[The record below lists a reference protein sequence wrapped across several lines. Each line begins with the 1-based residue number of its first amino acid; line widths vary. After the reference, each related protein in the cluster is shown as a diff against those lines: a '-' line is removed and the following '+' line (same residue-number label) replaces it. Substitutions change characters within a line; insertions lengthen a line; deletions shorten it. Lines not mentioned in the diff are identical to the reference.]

1 MAEGEISTERVLEE
15 RRKKVLG
22 FFTKNKNLVYIIAL
36 IAIVVFAAGVRT
48 SNVADLKDVTTGN
61 YTLGPDLDPFLFLR
75 YAQYIEEHGSLM
87 QNDTMRY
94 VPLGYNT
101 ANELILLSYSMVWT
115 HDIIKIFSPA
125 STLEYAAIVYPVIC
139 FCLAILVFFLFVRKV
154 FERKKNSNLIALIST
169 AFFAV
174 LPHLLHRTVAGIPEK
189 EAPGIL
195 FMFLAFWLFTCALKA
210 KNAKSSLIYG
220 ILAGIATGIMGLVW
234 GGVTFVFISI
244 ALAVFILFFL
254 GIFNKKNILSYY
266 GWILAFTFMLSVFTG
281 RYGGVSGL
289 ISSTTTAFVYLIA
302 AILLIDILIFK
313 TKIKEILK
321 LERIK
326 LPEKLISFVIAAIL
340 ILLSILIFESS
351 LISHMLGD
359 ISTNLLHPVGINRFT
374 LTVAE
379 NNQPYFDTWAGS
391 FGPLLFGKLPL
402 YFWLFFIASTVL
414 FYEAVKK
421 LNQKWIL
428 TSAYVLFLLAL
439 IFSRLSSNSV
449 LNGTS
454 PLSQIVYFGGMLLF
468 VLAFAWVYFSLFKK
482 EKLSEL
488 GTVDKEYVFV
498 LAVFF
503 FAIISARGA
512 IRLFFLLSPI
522 TAILV
527 GFVSVGA
534 GERLVQMFKEKR
546 EDTIKIIYA
555 VLGAVIILSSIYSFV
570 TFEKSTADEAR
581 YTAPSY
587 YTVQWQ
593 RAMGWVRENTPEDS
607 VFAHWWDYGYWVQSM
622 GQRATVLDGG
632 NMIVY
637 WDHLM
642 GRHVLTGQ
650 NETEALEF
658 LKTHNAN
665 YLLIDPTDIGKYSAY
680 SSIGSDE
687 NYDRYSW
694 IMAFALNEKASKETR
709 NSTVYVYEG
718 ATATDADLV
727 WKDKIY
733 PGGKAVI
740 GGFLLPI
747 ETSETASALSQPTM
761 ILAYQGKQVQIPL
774 RYAYLNKIYDFKNGI
789 EGCLY
794 IIPKIDNQG
803 MNRIGTALFI
813 SEKSM
818 KALWVKLYL
827 LNQSEN
833 FELVHSEQDT
843 IISGYRSQYNITIP
857 DIIYYNQILG
867 PIKIWKINYPE
878 SISTNPDYLSL
889 VYLNP
894 KLEVSSQEF

>member
-1 MAEGEISTERVLEE
+1 MAEGETSTEKILEE
-15 RRKKVLG
+15 RRRKVFD
-22 FFTKNKNLVYIIAL
+22 FFAKNKNLIYIIAL
-36 IAIVVFAAGVRT
+36 IAIVIFTAGVRT
-48 SNVADLKDVTTGN
+48 SNVQDLKDVTTGN

-75 YAQYIEEHGSLM
+75 YSQYIEEHGSLM

-94 VPLGYNT
+94 VPVGYDPNK
-101 ANELILLSYSMVWT
+101 ELILLSYSIVWT

-125 STLEYAAIVYPVIC
+125 STLEYAAIIYPVIC
-139 FCLAILVFFLFVRKV
+139 FCLAIIVFFFFVRKV

-169 AFFAV
+169 ALFAV

-220 ILAGIATGIMGLVW
+220 ILAGIATGLMGLVW

-254 GIFNKKNILSYY
+254 GAFNKKNVLSYY
-266 GWILAFTFMLSVFTG
+266 GWILTFTFVLSVFTEH
-281 RYGGVSGL
+281 YGGLSGL
-289 ISSTTTAFVYLIA
+289 ISSTTTAFVYLVA
-302 AILLIDILIFK
+302 TILLVDVLGYK
-313 TKIKEILK
+313 TKIREKLK
-321 LERIK
+321 LEKIK
-326 LPEKLISFVIAAIL
+326 LPEKLISFIIAAIL
-340 ILLSILIFESS
+340 IFIVVLIFEPS
-351 LISHMLGD
+351 LISHMFED
-359 ISTNLLHPVGINRFT
+359 ISTNLLHPVGTNRFT

-379 NNQPYFDTWAGS
+379 NNQPYFDTWAGN
-391 FGPLLFGKLPL
+391 FGPSLFGKIPL
-402 YFWLFFIASTVL
+402 YFWLFFIASIAL
-414 FYEAVKK
+414 FYKAVNK
-421 LNQKWIL
+421 LSQKWIL
-428 TSAYVLFLLAL
+428 TSAYTLFLFAL
-439 IFSRLSSNSV
+439 VFSRLSQSSA

-454 PLSQIVYFGGMLLF
+454 LLSQVVYFGGMFLF
-468 VLAFAWVYFSLFKK
+468 VLVFAWVYFDLFRK

-488 GTVDKEYVFV
+488 GAIYKEYILI
-498 LAVFF
+498 LAMFF

-522 TAILV
+522 TAILA
-527 GFVSVGA
+527 GFISVGA
-534 GERLVQMFKEKR
+534 GEKIMRVFKEKR
-546 EDTIKIIYA
+546 RDSKSIICA
-555 VLGAVIILSSIYSFV
+555 VFGIIIVISSLYSFIV
-570 TFEKSTADEAR
+570 FEKSTADEAR
-581 YTAPSY
+581 YTVPSY

-593 RAMGWVRENTPEDS
+593 KAMSWVRESTPEDS
-607 VFAHWWDYGYWVQSM
+607 VFAHWWDYGYWVQSI

-632 NMIVY
+632 NFIVY

-687 NYDRYSW
+687 DYDRYSW
-694 IMAFALNEKASKETR
+694 IQTFALDEKSSKETR
-709 NSTVYVYEG
+709 NSTIYVYKG
-718 ATATDADLV
+718 GVATDADII

-733 PGGKAVI
+733 PRGNAI
-740 GGFLLPI
+740 MGGFFMPI
-747 ETSETASALSQPTM
+747 ETSETGSALSQPTAVL
-761 ILAYQGKQVQIPL
+761 IYQGKQVQIPL
-774 RYAYLNKIYDFKNGI
+774 RYAYLDKLYDFKNGL

-794 IIPKIDNQG
+794 VIPTIDKQG
-803 MNRIGTALFI
+803 MNKIGAAMFI

-843 IISGYRSQYNITIP
+843 IISSYRSQYNITIP

-878 SISTNPDYLSL
+878 NINTKEEYLSL

-894 KLEVSSQEF
+894 KLETSSREF